1 MKKLI
6 NIIFCFLL
14 IIITS
19 CGFKIVNL
27 DRDFMISE
35 IKTSGERKINYVIK
49 NKLLLSS
56 KKGNENIIKINILT
70 NKIKSVKEK
79 NINNQTTKYE
89 IKITSQ
95 VEYSNLSGNLAEV
108 TVTKVGSYG
117 VASKYSDTLNNE
129 KNLVNLLTEKII
141 EEILNNISSSLNES

>member
-6 NIIFCFLL
+6 NITFCFLL

-27 DRDFMISE
+27 DRNFE
-35 IKTSGERKINYVIK
+35 ILEINTSGERKINYVIK

-56 KKGNENIIKINILT
+56 KKGNENVIKINILT
-70 NKIKSVKEK
+70 DKIKSVKEK
-79 NINNQTTKYE
+79 NINNQITKYE

-95 VEYSNLSGNLAEV
+95 VEYSNLSGNLAKI
-108 TVTKVGSYG
+108 TITKTGSYG